1 MICELRTENQGYFP
15 KPCGGV
21 ATSVRA
27 FHARAP
33 FRGLVRPPWHL
44 HRGAATTSPRYP
56 FPTFRSPSADHL
68 AVLLWLP
75 ACTPAVRAQARAAE
89 DIPDVQPV
97 YKSAQHT
104 QPPSGSC
111 ATKRAAVTAL
121 PPLVL
126 REGVGALWE
135 RYRLVFQVF
144 GVRHSR
150 SAPPHGFV
158 VSADV
163 QILAGSLKGKNNK
176 RDGKLLAG
184 ANPSSSRERGS
195 SLRTA
200 AAARQRLHDGGRT
213 TAAARQRPQNSGRM
227 TATERESDRR
237 R

>member
-1 MICELRTENQGYFP
+1 MQYSRATFPSLVVVSRPPCEL
-15 KPCGGV
+15 
-21 ATSVRA
+21 
-27 FHARAP
+27 FHARA
-33 FRGLVRPPWHL
+33 RLVRTPRHRD
-44 HRGAATTSPRYP
+44 RGAATTSPRYP
-56 FPTFRSPSADHL
+56 LPTFRSLPLCPPPSADHL

-75 ACTPAVRAQARAAE
+75 ACTPAVRAPARAAE
-89 DIPDVQPV
+89 DISDVQPV

-104 QPPSGSC
+104 RPPSGSC
-111 ATKRAAVTAL
+111 ATERAAVTAL
-121 PPLVL
+121 PPLFL
-126 REGVGALWE
+126 RKDVGALWE

-150 SAPPHGFV
+150 SAPPHCFV

-163 QILAGSLKGKNNK
+163 QILAGSMKGKNNK
-176 RDGKLLAG
+176 RDGKPLAG

-213 TAAARQRPQNSGRM
+213 TAAARQRPQHSGRT